1 MTLYLEL
8 KTNAF
13 SILGNCVIKHFCYSE
28 TYKLWHI
35 HLPNGD
41 DLFIHNENIIK
52 LGISTDNFDGE
63 NYESIAL
70 VVNGFVKYINFT
82 GEEKNED

>member
-8 KTNAF
+8 KTNSF
-13 SILGNCVIKHFCYSE
+13 SILGNCVIKSFCYSE

-35 HLPNGD
+35 HLFNND
-41 DLFIHNENIIK
+41 DLFIHNKNIIK
-52 LGISTDNFDGE
+52 LAISTDSFDGE
-63 NYESIAL
+63 MYESIAL

-82 GEEKNED
+82 GEDE